1 LPKPA
6 DVVRAVA
13 LAGVSACAGCVAAP
27 FVTLPVRASATLG
40 RAFPPR
46 EAPPPSPSSGTLTA
60 GVRVTVHP
68 LAMVRSLLRRPADV
82 GVGYVFDTPPSQR
95 DGPPSRDL
103 HGACVDASLWPWRI
117 PLQSGRRVVRI
128 GLAVRGELLVGQVTP
143 HAEDVGFGVLAG
155 PEVEFVCTADGVFS
169 SRSSH
174 DWVHGWA
181 LGEIGFTASLM
192 GTYRAVGDASWWS
205 VVFGLGFRL
214 PASAGIAA
222 ALIR

>member
-1 LPKPA
+1 LPKPVN
-6 DVVRAVA
+6 VVRAVA
-13 LAGVSACAGCVAAP
+13 LAGASACAGCVAAP
-27 FVTLPVRASATLG
+27 FATLPVRASATLG

-46 EAPPPSPSSGTLTA
+46 EAPPPSPSSGTVTA

-128 GLAVRGELLVGQVTP
+128 GLGVRGELLVGQVTP

-155 PEVEFVCTADGVFS
+155 PEVEFVWTADGVFS
-169 SRSSH
+169 SRSPR

-181 LGEIGFTASLM
+181 LGEIGVTASLL

-214 PASAGIAA
+214 PASVGIAA